1 MLACTDLAAIA
12 AQMKVAQHAGHQ
24 IPPFSLRYEGFNIES
39 AYAVADELHRARLRA
54 GQVSVGR
61 KIGFT
66 NPDMWPLF
74 NVDAPVWAYV
84 YESTV
89 VQLVQPQQGHPTCS
103 LGAFFEPKI
112 EPEII
117 FHFKEAPPAG
127 ADAEAILRC
136 VDWISHGFEIVQS
149 HFPGWQFKAADT
161 IADLALH
168 ATLLVGKRVRV
179 DELGSNPAEQ
189 LAQFSIELSC
199 NAACREIGRG
209 FNVLG
214 SPLLALA
221 HLTRVL
227 ASQPDSL
234 PIQAGEIVTTGTIT
248 KAYAIQ
254 VGDIWTTTVAGIS
267 LPGLSIEFTR

>member
-1 MLACTDLAAIA
+1 MLAATDLAAIA
-12 AQMKVAQHAGHQ
+12 EQMKSAQQAGHQ
-24 IPPFSLRYEGFNIES
+24 IPPFSARYEGFDMES
-39 AYAVADELHRARLRA
+39 AYVVADELHRARVRA

-66 NPDMWPLF
+66 NPAMWPLF

-89 VQLVQPQQGHPTCS
+89 VQLGCGRQTCS
-103 LGAFFEPKI
+103 LGSFFEPKI

-117 FHFKEAPPAG
+117 FQFKEAPPVAG
-127 ADAEAILRC
+127 DAQAILRC
-136 VDWISHGFEIVQS
+136 VDWISHGFEIVQC
-149 HFPGWQFKAADT
+149 HFPGWQFRAPDT
-161 IADLALH
+161 VADLALH
-168 ATLLVGKRVRV
+168 ATLLVGRRLIV
-179 DELGSNPAEQ
+179 DELGSNLAEQ
-189 LAQFSIELSC
+189 LAQFSVELSC

-221 HLTRVL
+221 HLTKVL

-248 KAYAIQ
+248 QAYSIQ
-254 VGDIWTTTVAGIS
+254 VGEVWTTTVQGIE

>member
-1 MLACTDLAAIA
+1 MLAATDLAAIA
-12 AQMKVAQHAGHQ
+12 EQMKDAQHAGHQ
-24 IPPFSLRYEGFNIES
+24 ISPFSARYAGFDLES

-66 NPDMWPLF
+66 NPAIWPLF

-89 VQLVQPQQGHPTCS
+89 VQLRHGRQTCR
-103 LGAFFEPKI
+103 LGSFFEPKI

-117 FHFKEAPPAG
+117 LHFREAPPAA

-136 VDWISHGFEIVQS
+136 VDWIAHGFEVVQC
-149 HFPGWQFKAADT
+149 HFPGWQFKAPDT
-161 IADLALH
+161 VADLALH
-168 ATLLVGKRVRV
+168 ATLLVGERVSV
-179 DELGSNPAEQ
+179 DALGPNPAKQ
-189 LAQFSIELSC
+189 LAQCSIELSC
-199 NAACREIGRG
+199 NAASREIGRG

-214 SPLLALA
+214 SPLLAVA
-221 HLTRVL
+221 HLTKVL

-248 KAYAIQ
+248 KAYSIQ
-254 VGDIWTTTVAGIS
+254 VGEVWTTAVEGIS